1 MAIHEIK
8 KMKFTPMVC
17 HVFGQMDFK
26 QGPLL
31 RFLFL
36 WDMMPHYWIINLLFK
51 GQKV

>member
-1 MAIHEIK
+1 MKLK
-8 KMKFTPMVC
+8 KLNLLLCFAMF
-17 HVFGQMDFK
+17 FGQMDFK

-36 WDMMPHYWIINLLFK
+36 WDMMPHHQIINLMFK

>member
-1 MAIHEIK
+1 MKLK
-8 KMKFTPMVC
+8 KIKFTLVIC
-17 HVFGQMDFK
+17 HVFGQIDFK

-36 WDMMPHYWIINLLFK
+36 WDMMPHHQTINLLFK

>member
-1 MAIHEIK
+1 MNLK
-8 KMKFTPMVC
+8 KMKFTLVVC
-17 HVFGQMDFK
+17 LVFGQMDFK

-36 WDMMPHYWIINLLFK
+36 WDMMPHHLTIILLFK